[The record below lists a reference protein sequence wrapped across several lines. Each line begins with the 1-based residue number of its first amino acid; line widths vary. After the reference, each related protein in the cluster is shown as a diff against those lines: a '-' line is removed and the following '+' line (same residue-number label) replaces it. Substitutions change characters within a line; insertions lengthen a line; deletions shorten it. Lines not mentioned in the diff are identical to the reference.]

1 MLLGKKRTRARQL
14 RRNTRKLKV
23 DDPNIPVRPNQNI
36 LRSNV
41 AMQYTKTV
49 NSIECLYNLLFNFC
63 S

>member
-23 DDPNIPVRPNQNI
+23 NYPNIPVRPNQNI

-41 AMQYTKTV
+41 TM
-49 NSIECLYNLLFNFC
+49 
-63 S
+63 